1 MRLDRSLSESRQSS
15 CSIGIIG
22 EASGSGRYKLG
33 RTVATSVIYGPSTPK
48 YGRHE
53 DYRSMNVEVV
63 YSTSLGGGSGA
74 GDAAVGAGN
83 DLKRAEREGSRFI
96 RAGLLGA
103 IDITRCPRSLLLV
116 KVAVDFDDG
125 NSLCAAFNASVIAL
139 MNAGI
144 RMNYVP
150 VAVGVAH
157 LLVESTNM
165 AATVF
170 TAASKSNQDNVVEE
184 TQSASQGEVQGK
196 MRMLCVDPEKEEED
210 SNTNIL
216 KWGHV
221 QARSVVP
228 RQGSVLVF
236 PHGSS
241 DSPVHEGSP
250 VTQGIKYVIRTDV
263 LYSL

>member
-1 MRLDRSLSESRQSS
+1 
-15 CSIGIIG
+15 
-22 EASGSGRYKLG
+22 
-33 RTVATSVIYGPSTPK
+33 
-48 YGRHE
+48 
-53 DYRSMNVEVV
+53 MNVEVV

-170 TAASKSNQDNVVEE
+170 TAASKSSQDNLVEE
-184 TQSASQGEVQGK
+184 NQSTSQGEVQGK

-210 SNTNIL
+210 SVCATFQFVMRVPSAPPPQQQMEVGDDDGDDDDNSSEGKKAAVVLHTRCKGSFTQTQL
-216 KWGHV
+216 A
-221 QARSVVP
+221 QAGALAAKAAV
-228 RQGSVLVF
+228 
-236 PHGSS
+236 
-241 DSPVHEGSP
+241 
-250 VTQGIKYVIRTDV
+250 DV
-263 LYSL
+263 MSFFKTVDF